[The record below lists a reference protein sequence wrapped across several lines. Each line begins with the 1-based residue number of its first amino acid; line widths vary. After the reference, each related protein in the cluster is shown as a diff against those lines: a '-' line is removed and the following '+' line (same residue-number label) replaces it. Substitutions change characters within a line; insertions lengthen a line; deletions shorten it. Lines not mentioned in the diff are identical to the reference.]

1 MHLRL
6 ISEAPPCCPRSAI
19 SITIAYTQNKFMEKP
34 MRSRLALLSLC
45 VYLMFAVIGCNKSA
59 PDNTAANAPTDGQT
73 AAGNDQSASSKE
85 AREPREHKEHAE
97 HREAA
102 KKQPLVV
109 PSGTAIT
116 VNLGSA
122 LGSKL
127 SKTGDNFT
135 GSVAKDVLVG
145 SAVAIPQGANV
156 SGTVTD
162 AKALGRFAGGASL
175 QIRLDSIEIKGANV
189 AVQASAK
196 SFSEKG
202 KGKRTAVL
210 AGGGAALGGII
221 GALAGGGKGAAIG
234 AAAGAGAGTG
244 GAAFTGNKDVVLP
257 AESDVTFELAQ
268 SIEVR
273 Q

>member
-1 MHLRL
+1 
-6 ISEAPPCCPRSAI
+6 
-19 SITIAYTQNKFMEKP
+19 

-45 VYLMFAVIGCNKSA
+45 VYLVFVVIGCNKPPS
-59 PDNTAANAPTDGQT
+59 DNTASNAPTDNQT
-73 AAGNDQSASSKE
+73 AAGNDQNAPASNAPAKE
-85 AREPREHKEHAE
+85 AREPREQRERAEHKE
-97 HREAA
+97 A

-109 PSGTAIT
+109 PAGTAIT
-116 VNLGSA
+116 VSLGSA

-127 SKTGDNFT
+127 SKTGDSFT

-156 SGTVTD
+156 SGSVTD

-175 QIRLDSIEIKGANV
+175 QIQLNSIEIKGSNV
-189 AVQASAK
+189 PVQASAK

-234 AAAGAGAGTG
+234 AAAGAGAGGG

-257 AESDVTFELAQ
+257 AESDVTFELSQAL
-268 SIEVR
+268 EVR